1 MGFRFIVL
9 TYPHTHTHISWQSD
23 RNIGAVYYVV
33 GADKNQNAWSAAYSR
48 IIWWMSI
55 KCYDAIW
62 IYRHFFTFSS
72 RVTLTFAFMDPKSIP
87 ECLEVVTCT
96 KISDHRYHRFW
107 LGAVTDGRVVLLNPT
122 FTPRPWIITASI
134 NSATRA
140 FVTDSSQSSPR
151 VPYGSGLGASQFIVY
166 TQDTT
171 NTFPTHNIQHH

>member
-9 TYPHTHTHISWQSD
+9 TYPHTHTHISWRSD

-107 LGAVTDGRVVLLNPT
+107 LGAVTDGRVKPDLHSAAVDNYSIHQQRNTCFCHWFQPIL
-122 FTPRPWIITASI
+122 ASC
-134 NSATRA
+134 SLWFWTWCLSVHCLHSR
-140 FVTDSSQSSPR
+140 
-151 VPYGSGLGASQFIVY
+151 
-166 TQDTT
+166 
-171 NTFPTHNIQHH
+171 HH